1 MTHDIPALLR
11 RLDEQDY
18 QIAELNRKLAG
29 LIQVGTVKSFDPVK
43 GAVLDLGYPTHDVPV
58 AWHAGVGADWAPL
71 KVGQQIT
78 MLCPSGD
85 ASNGFVIPGGF
96 HSANPAPSQSSG
108 EDIRAQ
114 RGTSSQPNRL
124 RTTNSGAY
132 LEALGNAI
140 AVEDG
145 KITVT
150 ADKIVL
156 AGLVYLGGADASKPA
171 AMQGSTDT
179 AGYAEVGNLATQ
191 VFVK

>member
-1 MTHDIPALLR
+1 MSLGR
-11 RLDEQDY
+11 RLQRLRHTRRLS
-18 QIAELNRKLAG
+18 QRQSRAVAI
-29 LIQVGTVKSFDPVK
+29 VGR
-43 GAVLDLGYPTHDVPV
+43 GYPRATGHEF
-58 AWHAGVGADWAPL
+58 AA
-71 KVGQQIT
+71 Q
-78 MLCPSGD
+78 PS
-85 ASNGFVIPGGF
+85 AHHQF
-96 HSANPAPSQSSG
+96 
-108 EDIRAQ
+108 
-114 RGTSSQPNRL
+114 
-124 RTTNSGAY
+124 GAY

-171 AMQGSTDT
+171 AMEGSTDT